1 MEKDLTPEAQAE
13 YEADLAKKARTG
25 MVFAIA
31 VCGADILL
39 GLLSGSFVCAFA
51 AVLLLVLTVF
61 GRTQAKWFAVGL
73 GGFYAVLGAM
83 SLIDLPAA
91 KVSEREYYTYVSA
104 GWIELAHG
112 IISAVLFVKLPHIR
126 AYFEHK
132 TAINRKTNF

>member
-13 YEADLAKKARTG
+13 YEAELAKKARTG
-25 MVFAIA
+25 KVLAIA
-31 VCGADILL
+31 VCGADLLL
-39 GLLSGSFVCAFA
+39 GVLSGSFVCAFA

-61 GRTQAKWFAVGL
+61 GRTQAKWLAVGL

-91 KVSEREYYTYVSA
+91 KVSEREYYVSA

-112 IISAVLFVKLPHIR
+112 IISAVLFMKLPHIR